1 MPNIEKQRK
10 NLNIR
15 KFTKSK
21 YTWSV
26 IITILIDNIYYKS
39 YHFQEIIKLK
49 FSNVIPWF
57 LLTFAL
63 VLIVLKL
70 LSKLTS
76 NSRPVFNQAIN
87 NEIFEIIDRAN
98 NEIFIVSP
106 YIDPG
111 NTITEKIIKRA
122 KENIQIT
129 VIHKT
134 DQLQKDEFQRF
145 YNRLTAT
152 NVVFYNN
159 PSLHSKIYCN
169 DSEALMTSMN
179 LLTSSMENS
188 IESGIMLNYKDSY
201 KAIRSHIV
209 DILNSDQTS
218 LTNIDNAST
227 DLGYCIKSKQRI
239 NFNPKKP
246 VAFHVY
252 KVDRSQKGQYC
263 HKCGKEYHT
272 TINNPFCDEHS
283 INVQK

>member
-1 MPNIEKQRK
+1 MPNIEEPSKK
-10 NLNIR
+10 LNIR
-15 KFTKSK
+15 KILKSK
-21 YTWSV
+21 YTWSFILTV
-26 IITILIDNIYYKS
+26 LIDKIYYES
-39 YHFQEIIKLK
+39 YHIEDLIKLN
-49 FSNVIPWF
+49 FSIAVPWF
-57 LLTFAL
+57 LLTFVL

-76 NSRPVFNQAIN
+76 NSHPVFNEAIN
-87 NEIFEIIDRAN
+87 TEIFEIIDRAK

-134 DQLQKDEFQRF
+134 DQLKKDEFQRF

-169 DSEALMTSMN
+169 ESEALMTSMN

-188 IESGIMLNYKDSY
+188 IESGITLNYKDSY

-227 DLGYCIKSKQRI
+227 DLGFCIKSKQRI
-239 NFNPKKP
+239 NYNPKKP

-252 KVDRSQKGQYC
+252 KIDRSQKGQYC
-263 HKCGKEYHT
+263 HKCGKECHT
-272 TINNPFCDEHS
+272 TINNPFCEEHS
-283 INVQK
+283 INI